1 VHNGTSRAGDDTA
14 NVERPSRIGQERG
27 RFDRFAELSA
37 AFVGRA
43 AFFTTAVVL
52 VILWMPLIV
61 VFESVDTW
69 QLVLNTV
76 TSVVA
81 FLLIA
86 LLQNTERRGD
96 RALHRKLDMVAAA
109 LADSMAS
116 QGDPRLQDSIDELRA
131 AVKLEDQI

>member
-1 VHNGTSRAGDDTA
+1 MI
-14 NVERPSRIGQERG
+14 ERPSDIGQERG

-37 AFVGRA
+37 SFVGRA
-43 AFFTTAVVL
+43 AFFATAVVL
-52 VILWMPLIV
+52 VVLWLPLIL
-61 VFESVDTW
+61 VFESIDTW

-96 RALHRKLDMVAAA
+96 RALHRKLDILAAA
-109 LADSMAS
+109 LADSMAC
-116 QGDPRLQDSIDELRA
+116 QDEPRLKDSIDELRA
-131 AVKLEDQI
+131 VVKLEEQI

>member
-1 VHNGTSRAGDDTA
+1 ML
-14 NVERPSRIGQERG
+14 ERPTRIGQEKG

-37 AFVGRA
+37 SFVGRA
-43 AFFTTAVVL
+43 AFFTGAVVL
-52 VILWMPLIV
+52 VVLWVPLIV
-61 VFESVDTW
+61 VFESIDTW

-96 RALHRKLDMVAAA
+96 RAVHRKLDILASA
-109 LADSMAS
+109 LADSMAC
-116 QGDPRLQDSIDELRA
+116 QDDPRLQASVDELRA
-131 AVKLEDQI
+131 VVKLEEQI

>member
-1 VHNGTSRAGDDTA
+1 ML
-14 NVERPSRIGQERG
+14 ERPTQIGQERG

-37 AFVGRA
+37 SFVGRA
-43 AFFTTAVVL
+43 VFFTSAVVL
-52 VILWMPLIV
+52 VVLWVPLIL
-61 VFESVDTW
+61 VFESIDTW

-96 RALHRKLDMVAAA
+96 RALHRKLDILAAA
-109 LADSMAS
+109 LAESLAC
-116 QGDPRLQDSIDELRA
+116 QGDSRLDDTIEELRA
-131 AVKLEDQI
+131 VVKLEDQI